1 MPCRA
6 NTVDWG
12 IKRDVT
18 QKLSVHMH
26 SMSRCSKLVR
36 K

>member
-1 MPCRA
+1 MPYRA

-12 IKRDVT
+12 ITREVT
-18 QKLSVHMH
+18 QKLPVRMH